1 MSTHRALPEINL
13 HSLGTLA
20 RDRRVHRQIA
30 AVGPVA
36 RPPPA
41 EMRICGCAYVPSEPR
56 PATKEPEA
64 PKPPKNDDEPG
75 MGTGFVLGT
84 VFGVVLTIAALWLL
98 G

>member
-1 MSTHRALPEINL
+1 MSTHRALPEIDL
-13 HSLGTLA
+13 PSLETLA
-20 RDRRVHRQIA
+20 RDRRVRRQIA
-30 AVGPVA
+30 AVGPVG

-41 EMRICGCAYVPSEPR
+41 EIRICGCVYVPSEPR
-56 PATKEPEA
+56 PATKEPVA
-64 PKPPKNDDEPG
+64 PKPPNNDKEPG